1 MTTQKPYS
9 PFDLCPKYM
18 SGRTFFQIYHALK
31 GHEPDRSDSMK
42 GRWTSVQESRDSITS
57 SLSLSQSLCFVITLD
72 PSSEFARELDA
83 SVLPTVDGA
92 LVLGSLGVVR
102 DGEVGYQL
110 HPAVWGKGIAPE
122 VLSEFILAY
131 FDAFGDAEKLFAYTD
146 SLNVRSTRVLE
157 KSGFKALLS
166 EPYESVELGTRV
178 GCKWEVSRGDV
189 KKWDLVET
197 TSKAFETFEST
208 E

>member
-1 MTTQKPYS
+1 
-9 PFDLCPKYM
+9 
-18 SGRTFFQIYHALK
+18 
-31 GHEPDRSDSMK
+31 MK

-157 KSGFKALLS
+157 KSGFKSLLS

-197 TSKAFETFEST
+197 TSKGV
-208 E
+208 